1 LLRKLL
7 AYYHITLSHHHIIT
21 SSHPYKFVFLDLD
34 DTIWDFHTNA
44 RLAMK
49 DMFDDRGL
57 IRYFENF
64 DQFFDIYARRNI
76 ELWELYGKGEITK
89 EYLSKERFLYPLSK
103 MGVTDEALAAEIGQ
117 HYLDN
122 LPTKTALMPHAI
134 ELLDYLIH
142 KKYPLTIIS
151 NGFVEVQYRKMRSS
165 GIEHYFNH
173 IVLSEAA
180 GALKPDKKIFEYALE
195 LNGAKPNEAIMIGD
209 SYAADILGAINVGI
223 DSVYYPLHYPENG
236 ENPECTYMI
245 RSLREVMEIL

>member
-1 LLRKLL
+1 
-7 AYYHITLSHHHIIT
+7 
-21 SSHPYKFVFLDLD
+21 
-34 DTIWDFHTNA
+34 
-44 RLAMK
+44 
-49 DMFDDRGL
+49 MFDDRGL

-134 ELLDYLIH
+134 ELLDYLTE

-165 GIEHYFNH
+165 GIEHYFKH

-180 GALKPDKKIFEYALE
+180 GALKPDKQIFEYALE
-195 LNGAKPNEAIMIGD
+195 LNVAKPNEAIMIGD
-209 SYAADILGAINVGI
+209 SYAADIVGAINVGI
-223 DSVYYPLHYPENG
+223 DSVFYPLHYPENSDK
-236 ENPECTYMI
+236 PECTHMI
-245 RSLREVMEIL
+245 RSLREVMTIL